1 MAERSQSQKTN
12 SKLPMFEFEPDEYIF
27 TKLAYYF
34 KRRKRKKEE
43 SKANVVNLSDLKP
56 RLTIFARAIT
66 GEAIEIYDAERE
78 GGYKNN
84 NFFLPSKFFDFQTVD
99 ENISFYLFRILY
111 LSIQKNLNLNWN
123 DNQEHELLESQ
134 QKANETSSIV
144 LETLFEQFPIT
155 KKYFEQFKKHY
166 ESKVK
171 DELLTD
177 YTFIF
182 GKWMR
187 NNPEEDS
194 NNKLKNFTDKVKKGK
209 EEKPKTILKSKAVE
223 EIISVQVD
231 EKQREDATTQ
241 HQFEKVETADE
252 FGGNWRDMDGDDD
265 LKDHEN
271 ALDELNMKYTVRVD
285 DTAHSVYQADFV
297 ENTTVSESA
306 EVDSSGY
313 HILYDEWNYSKR
325 KYKENFCKVY
335 PKTLLKTNV
344 PYYKKTL
351 NQNKSTLNGLRKM
364 LTAVNNKY
372 LQQRRQTQGEEFD
385 IDAITDLFVDVH
397 SGHTPSEKIYLS
409 KRKKEKNISIL
420 LLLDISLSSDGYAGG
435 NRVIDVEKQ
444 VSILF
449 GEILNEFN
457 IDFSIDCFYSKTRN
471 HSTYITIKDFDGDWN
486 KAKLKV
492 GAVEPNGYT
501 RIGAAL
507 RHSGAML
514 DKRDTKNKWVIL
526 ISDGK
531 PNDYDKYEGKYGIND
546 VKQALRE
553 LNERQINSYA
563 LAIEAQAKYYLP
575 QMFGQN
581 HYQILTTP
589 VEMLKSLVLLYE
601 KIKHQ
606 S

>member
-1 MAERSQSQKTN
+1 M
-12 SKLPMFEFEPDEYIF
+12 FEPDEYIF
-27 TKLAYYF
+27 TKLAYFF
-34 KRRKRKKEE
+34 KNRSKRKQED
-43 SKANVVNLSDLKP
+43 SAHSVLLIDLKP
-56 RLTIFARAIT
+56 RLTILARAIT
-66 GEAIEIYDAERE
+66 GQAIEIYDAERE

-84 NFFLPSKFFDFQTVD
+84 NFFLPTKFQEFSSVN
-99 ENISFYLFRILY
+99 ENISFYLFRVLY

-123 DNQEHELLESQ
+123 DNSAHELEESQ
-134 QKANETSSIV
+134 QKAKETSTII
-144 LETLFEQFPIT
+144 LESLFNQFPISE
-155 KKYFEQFKKHY
+155 KYYHKFKLFYIDKAVN
-166 ESKVK
+166 ET
-171 DELLTD
+171 LAD
-177 YTFIF
+177 YSFIY

-187 NNPEEDS
+187 NNLEEDS
-194 NNKLKNFTDKVKKGK
+194 EKIVNNFTDKVKKADD
-209 EEKPKTILKSKAVE
+209 EKPKTILKSKAVE

-231 EKQREDATTQ
+231 IKQQEDAVLQ
-241 HQFEKVETADE
+241 HQFEKVETAEE
-252 FGGNWRDMDGDDD
+252 FSGNFKDFDG
-265 LKDHEN
+265 E
-271 ALDELNMKYTVRVD
+271 DELDDHSNAFDDVNMKYTVRVD
-285 DTAHSVYQADFV
+285 DTAHSVYQADFI

-306 EVDSSGY
+306 EIDSKGY
-313 HILYDEWNYSKR
+313 HIKYDEWDYTKR
-325 KYKENFCKVY
+325 TYKEDFCKVY
-335 PKTLLKTNV
+335 PKILLKNDV
-344 PYYKKTL
+344 GYYTKTL
-351 NQNKSTLNGLRKM
+351 NKNRATLEGLRKM
-364 LTAVNNKY
+364 LTTVNNKY
-372 LQQRRQTQGEEFD
+372 QQQRRQTQGEEFD

-397 SGHTPSEKIYLS
+397 SGHTPSENIYIS
-409 KRKKEKNISIL
+409 KRKKEKDLSIL
-420 LLLDISLSSDGYAGG
+420 LLLDISLSSDGYAAG

-471 HSTYITIKDFDGDWN
+471 HSSYITIKDFDEDWN
-486 KAKLKV
+486 KAKFKV
-492 GAVEPNGYT
+492 GAVEPSGYT

-514 DKRDTKNKWVIL
+514 DKRSTKNKWVIL
-526 ISDGK
+526 LSDGK

-553 LNERQINSYA
+553 LNERNINSYA

-589 VEMLKSLVLLYE
+589 VELLKSMVQLYE

>member
-1 MAERSQSQKTN
+1 M
-12 SKLPMFEFEPDEYIF
+12 FEPDEYLF

-34 KRRKRKKEE
+34 KGRSKK
-43 SKANVVNLSDLKP
+43 KQADILHAVDLNNLKP
-56 RLTIFARAIT
+56 RLTILARAIT
-66 GEAIEIYDAERE
+66 GESIEIYDAERE

-84 NFFLPSKFFDFQTVD
+84 NFFLPSKFVAFSSVE

-111 LSIQKNLNLNWN
+111 LSIQKKLDLNWN
-123 DNQEHELLESQ
+123 DNQEHELEVSRNEAAESS
-134 QKANETSSIV
+134 KEVLTS
-144 LETLFEQFPIT
+144 LFEQFPIT
-155 KKYFEQFKKHY
+155 EKYHEKFVQFYTEQG
-166 ESKVK
+166 K
-171 DELLTD
+171 DNPD
-177 YTFIF
+177 FSFVY

-187 NNPEEDS
+187 NNPEEIDIE
-194 NNKLKNFTDKVKKGK
+194 KLKNFTDKVKKGD
-209 EEKPKTILKSKAVE
+209 EEKPKTILKSNAVE

-231 EKQREDATTQ
+231 VKQQEDAVLQ
-241 HQFEKVETADE
+241 HQFEKVETAEE
-252 FGGNWRDMDGDDD
+252 FGGNFKDFDGDDD
-265 LKDHEN
+265 LEDHSN
-271 ALDELNMKYTVRVD
+271 ALEEINMKYSVRVD
-285 DTAHSVYQADFV
+285 DTAHSVYQADFI

-306 EVDSSGY
+306 EIDQTGY
-313 HILYDEWNYSKR
+313 HILYDEWDYTKR
-325 KYKENFCKVY
+325 TYKNDFCKVY

-344 PYYKKTL
+344 NYYNKTL
-351 NQNKSTLNGLRKM
+351 NENRSTLSGLRKM
-364 LTAVNNKY
+364 LTTVNNKY
-372 LQQRRQTQGEEFD
+372 QQQRRQTQGDEFD
-385 IDAITDLFVDVH
+385 IDALTDLFVDVH

-409 KRKKEKNISIL
+409 KRKKEKDLSIL
-420 LLLDISLSSDGYAGG
+420 LLLDVSLSSDGYAAG

-449 GEILNEFN
+449 GEILEEFN

-471 HSTYITIKDFDGDWN
+471 HSSYITLKGFDEDWN
-486 KAKLKV
+486 KAKFKV
-492 GAVEPNGYT
+492 GAIEPSGYT

-531 PNDYDKYEGKYGIND
+531 PNDYDKYEGKYGVND

-553 LNERQINSYA
+553 LNERNINSYA

-589 VEMLKSLVLLYE
+589 VELLKSLVLLYE

>member
-1 MAERSQSQKTN
+1 M
-12 SKLPMFEFEPDEYIF
+12 FEPDEYLF

-34 KRRKRKKEE
+34 KRKSKKRE
-43 SKANVVNLSDLKP
+43 ADILHAVNLNDLKP
-56 RLTIFARAIT
+56 RLTILARAIT
-66 GEAIEIYDAERE
+66 GQSIEIYEAERE
-78 GGYKNN
+78 GGYKNT
-84 NFFLPSKFFDFQTVD
+84 NFFLPSRFTEFPSVD

-111 LSIQKNLNLNWN
+111 LSVQKNLDLNWN

-134 QKANETSSIV
+134 QKGIENSKIV
-144 LETLFEQFPIT
+144 LASLFEQFPVT
-155 KKYFEQFKKHY
+155 EKYHNKFVEFYLEKQK
-166 ESKVK
+166 SNTVK
-171 DELLTD
+171 DFS
-177 YTFIF
+177 FIY

-187 NNPEEDS
+187 NNPEDTSEE
-194 NNKLKNFTDKVKKGK
+194 KLENFTEKVKKAD
-209 EEKPKTILKSKAVE
+209 EEKPKTILKSNAVE

-231 EKQREDATTQ
+231 VKQQEDAVLQ
-241 HQFEKVETADE
+241 HQFEKVETAEEFSGNFRDFDGEDE
-252 FGGNWRDMDGDDD
+252 LDD
-265 LKDHEN
+265 HSN
-271 ALDELNMKYTVRVD
+271 ALEDINMKYTVRVD
-285 DTAHSVYQADFV
+285 DTAHSVYQADFI

-306 EVDSSGY
+306 EVDKKGY
-313 HILYDEWNYSKR
+313 HIKYDEWDYTKR
-325 KYKENFCKVY
+325 GYKPDFCKVY
-335 PKTLLKTNV
+335 PKSLLKTDV

-351 NQNKSTLNGLRKM
+351 NENRSTLNGLRKM
-364 LTAVNNKY
+364 LTNVNNKY
-372 LQQRRQTQGEEFD
+372 QQQRRQTQGEEFD

-397 SGHTPSEKIYLS
+397 TGHTPSEKIYLS
-409 KRKKEKNISIL
+409 KRKKEKDLSIL
-420 LLLDISLSSDGYAGG
+420 LLLDVSLSSDGYAAG

-444 VSILF
+444 TSILF
-449 GEILNEFN
+449 GEILDEFN

-471 HSTYITIKDFDGDWN
+471 HSSYITIKDFDEDWS

-492 GAVEPNGYT
+492 GAVEPSGYT

-531 PNDYDKYEGKYGIND
+531 PNDYDKYEGKYGVND

-553 LNERQINSYA
+553 LNERNINSYA

-589 VEMLKSLVLLYE
+589 VELLKSLVQLYE

>member
-1 MAERSQSQKTN
+1 M
-12 SKLPMFEFEPDEYIF
+12 FEPDEYIF

-34 KRRKRKKEE
+34 KRKK
-43 SKANVVNLSDLKP
+43 KAKLAENIAAVNLADIKP
-56 RLTIFARAIT
+56 RLVLLARAIT
-66 GEAIEIYDAERE
+66 GESIEIYEAERE
-78 GGYKNN
+78 GGFKNN
-84 NFFLPSKFFDFQTVD
+84 NFFLPTKFTDFPSTD
-99 ENISFYLFRILY
+99 ENIAYYLFRVLY
-111 LSIQKNLNLNWN
+111 LSVQKNLNLNWN

-134 QKANETSSIV
+134 QKAQETSKEI
-144 LETLFEQFPIT
+144 LDLLFEQFPIT
-155 KKYFEQFKKHY
+155 EKYYTNLKTFY
-166 ESKVK
+166 TSKVK
-171 DELLTD
+171 EETLADFS
-177 YTFIF
+177 FIY

-194 NNKLKNFTDKVKKGK
+194 ENSLNNFSDKVKKAA
-209 EEKPKTILKSKAVE
+209 EEQPKTILKSKAVE

-231 EKQREDATTQ
+231 IKQQEDAVLQ
-241 HQFEKVETADE
+241 HQFEKVETAEE
-252 FGGNWRDMDGDDD
+252 FGGNFRDFDGEDELDD
-265 LKDHEN
+265 HSN
-271 ALDELNMKYTVRVD
+271 ALEDVNMKYTVRVD
-285 DTAHSVYQADFV
+285 DTAHSVYQADFI

-306 EVDSSGY
+306 DFDANGY
-313 HILYDEWNYSKR
+313 HIKYDEWDYTKR
-325 KYKENFCKVY
+325 VYKEDFCKVY
-335 PKTLLKTNV
+335 PKTLVKNNV
-344 PYYKKTL
+344 NYYKKTIKE
-351 NQNKSTLNGLRKM
+351 NNSTLMGLRKM
-364 LTAVNNKY
+364 LTSVNNKY
-372 LQQRRQTQGEEFD
+372 QQQKRQLQGEEFD

-397 SGHTPSEKIYLS
+397 SKHTPSENIYIS
-409 KRKKEKNISIL
+409 KRKKEKDLSIL
-420 LLLDISLSSDGYAGG
+420 LLLDISLSSDGYAAG

-471 HSTYITIKDFDGDWN
+471 HSSYITIKDFDEDWN
-486 KAKLKV
+486 KAKFKV
-492 GAVEPNGYT
+492 GAVEPSGYT

-514 DKRDTKNKWVIL
+514 DKRSTKNKWVIL
-526 ISDGK
+526 LSDGK
-531 PNDYDKYEGKYGIND
+531 PNDYDKYEGKYGVND

-553 LNERQINSYA
+553 LNERNINSYA

-589 VEMLKSLVLLYE
+589 VELLKSMVQLYE

>member
-1 MAERSQSQKTN
+1 M
-12 SKLPMFEFEPDEYIF
+12 FEPDEYLF
-27 TKLAYYF
+27 TKLAFYF
-34 KRRKRKKEE
+34 KRRNLKKQENI
-43 SKANVVNLSDLKP
+43 ANSVNLSDLKS

-66 GEAIEIYDAERE
+66 GESIEIFEAERE

-84 NFFLPSKFFDFQTVD
+84 NFFLPVAFSDFPTAD
-99 ENISFYLFRILY
+99 ENISFYLFRIVY
-111 LSIQKNLNLNWN
+111 LSVQKNLDLNWN
-123 DNQEHELLESQ
+123 DNREHELLESQ
-134 QKANETSSIV
+134 QKAAETSSRV
-144 LETLFEQFPIT
+144 LESMFEQFPVT
-155 KKYFEQFKKHY
+155 KKYFESFIQFYK
-166 ESKVK
+166 SKTK
-171 DELLTD
+171 DAQQAD
-177 YTFIF
+177 YTFIY

-187 NNPEEDS
+187 NNLEDDGDV
-194 NNKLKNFTDKVKKGK
+194 LKNFTDAVKKGD
-209 EEKPKTILKSKAVE
+209 EDQPKTTIKSKAVE

-231 EKQREDATTQ
+231 VKQQEDAVLQ
-241 HQFEKVETADE
+241 HQFEKVETAEE
-252 FGGNWRDMDGDDD
+252 FGGNFKDFDGDDD
-265 LKDHEN
+265 LEDHAN

-285 DTAHSVYQADFV
+285 DTAHSVYQADFM

-306 EVDSSGY
+306 EYDSSGY
-313 HILYDEWNYSKR
+313 HITYDEWDYSKR
-325 KYKENFCKVY
+325 VYKNDFCKVY
-335 PKTLLKTNV
+335 PKSQLKSNIS
-344 PYYKKTL
+344 YYKRTILK
-351 NQNKSTLNGLRKM
+351 NNSTLIGLRKM
-364 LTAVNNKY
+364 LTTVNNKY
-372 LQQRRQTQGEEFD
+372 QFQRRQTQGEEFD
-385 IDAITDLFVDVH
+385 IDAITDLYVDVH

-409 KRKKEKNISIL
+409 KRKKEKDLSIL
-420 LLLDISLSSDGYAGG
+420 LLLDISLSSDGYAAG
-435 NRVIDVEKQ
+435 NRVIDVEKE

-449 GEILNEFN
+449 GELLNEFN

-471 HSTYITIKDFDGDWN
+471 HSTYITIKDFDEDWN
-486 KAKLKV
+486 KAKFKV
-492 GAVEPNGYT
+492 GAVEPSGYT

-531 PNDYDKYEGKYGIND
+531 PNDYDKYEGKYGVND

-589 VEMLKSLVLLYE
+589 VEMLKSLVLLFE
-601 KIKHQ
+601 KIRHQ